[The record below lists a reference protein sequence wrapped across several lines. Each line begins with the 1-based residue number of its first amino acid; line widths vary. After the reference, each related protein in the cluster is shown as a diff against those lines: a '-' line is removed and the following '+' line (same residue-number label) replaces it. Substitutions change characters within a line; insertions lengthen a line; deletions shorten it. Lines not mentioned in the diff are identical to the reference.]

1 MKWTYGI
8 KNKILASIVL
18 LALCLLVLLNNY
30 LNTIHTKNVKDS
42 IATLYEDRLIAE
54 DYILKMTRSIY
65 QIREVLNADLNTVS
79 KSTAVSKLI
88 AEFNNT
94 YQAYSK
100 TKLTATEKATAIEL
114 MGYILKFE
122 QALLNNNYHP
132 TDYTKKT
139 LVSLSQLS
147 NIQLEESKLIM
158 KHVGSQYASLNA
170 LSQFAFA
177 IIIIILIV
185 LQVIVF
191 SSGSL
196 IPVVRPNDPTLN

>member
-1 MKWTYGI
+1 MQWTYGI

-42 IATLYEDRLIAE
+42 IATLYADRLIAE
-54 DYILKMTRSIY
+54 DYILKMTRNIY
-65 QIREVLNADLNTVS
+65 QIREILNTDLNTVS
-79 KSTAVSKLI
+79 KSEAVSKLI
-88 AEFNNT
+88 DEFNST

-100 TKLTATEKATAIEL
+100 TKLTVTEKATAIEL
-114 MGYILKFE
+114 MGHIIKFE
-122 QALLNNNYHP
+122 QALLNNNYH
-132 TDYTKKT
+132 TSDYTKKA

-158 KHVGSQYASLNA
+158 KHVGSQYASLKA

-177 IIIIILIV
+177 IIIIILVV